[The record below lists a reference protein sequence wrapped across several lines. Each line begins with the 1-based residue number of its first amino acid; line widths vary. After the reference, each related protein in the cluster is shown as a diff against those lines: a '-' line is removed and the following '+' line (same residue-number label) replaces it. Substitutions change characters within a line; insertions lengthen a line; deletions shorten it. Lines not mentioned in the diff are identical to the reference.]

1 MENQTTQE
9 EQKIPTKEELMAF
22 LQEQIDVKELQ
33 VKLQNLNTQLA
44 ESKASE
50 LKALSFISQI
60 TSPKSDGNPYKGGV
74 PHVLTKEDMEL
85 NPELAEEGL
94 KEGDTVMLPDD
105 TINDATND
113 AANTT
118 SKKSKSLKK

>member
-9 EQKIPTKEELMAF
+9 EQKIPTKDELIAF
-22 LQEQIDVKELQ
+22 LQEQIDVKKVQLELQ
-33 VKLQNLNTQLA
+33 ELNTKLA
-44 ESKASE
+44 EFRVSE

-60 TSPKSDGNPYKGGV
+60 TNPKAADNSYQGGV
-74 PHVLTKEDMEL
+74 PHILTKEDMEM

-94 KEGDTVMLPDD
+94 KEGDTVMLPKEAV
-105 TINDATND
+105 NDQITDAVTN
-113 AANTT
+113 